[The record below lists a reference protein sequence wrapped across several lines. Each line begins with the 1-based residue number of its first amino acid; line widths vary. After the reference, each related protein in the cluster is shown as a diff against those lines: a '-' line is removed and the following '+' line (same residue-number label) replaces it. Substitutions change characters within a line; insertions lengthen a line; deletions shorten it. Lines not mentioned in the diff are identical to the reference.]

1 MLSKKDTK
9 TWFLVLVVLLSS
21 SLGVSLYLMYA
32 NTSSIRKDGWFAP
45 ILASLI
51 WMSVVYL
58 NESQTGTLSYHPYR

>member
-9 TWFLVLVVLLSS
+9 TWFLILVVLLSL
-21 SLGVSLYLMYA
+21 SLALSLYLMYA

-58 NESQTGTLSYHPYR
+58 NESQTGRLMYHPYR